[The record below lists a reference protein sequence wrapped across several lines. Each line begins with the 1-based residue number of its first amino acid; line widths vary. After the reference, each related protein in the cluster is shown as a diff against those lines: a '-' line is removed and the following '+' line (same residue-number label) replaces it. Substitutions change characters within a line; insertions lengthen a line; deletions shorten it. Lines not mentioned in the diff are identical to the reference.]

1 MATTVTKD
9 IAKEKTVKIKIPLER
24 NGNNEDVYVA
34 VNGRSWS
41 IKRGVYVE
49 VPECVKD
56 VLDNS
61 EAMYQEAMAFEEAAA
76 QKSEGK

>member
-1 MATTVTKD
+1 MATEIKKD
-9 IAKEKTVKIKIPLER
+9 TTKEKTVKIKIPLER
-24 NGNNEDVYVA
+24 GGNNEDVYVA

-49 VPECVKD
+49 VPECVKE

-61 EAMYQEAMAFEEAAA
+61 EAMYQEAMVFEES
-76 QKSEGK
+76 KKRNEGN

>member
-1 MATTVTKD
+1 MATEIKKD
-9 IAKEKTVKIKIPLER
+9 TTKEKTVKIKIPLER
-24 NGNNEDVYVA
+24 GGNNEDVYVA

-49 VPECVKD
+49 VPECVKE

-61 EAMYQEAMAFEEAAA
+61 EAMYQEAMVFEESK
-76 QKSEGK
+76 KSNEGN

>member
-1 MATTVTKD
+1 MATEIKKD
-9 IAKEKTVKIKIPLER
+9 TPKEKTVKIKIPLER
-24 NGNNEDVYVA
+24 GGNNEDVYVA

-49 VPECVKD
+49 VPECVKE

-61 EAMYQEAMAFEEAAA
+61 EAMYQEAMAFEESS
-76 QKSEGK
+76 KRGEVN

>member
-1 MATTVTKD
+1 MATEIKKD
-9 IAKEKTVKIKIPLER
+9 TPKEKTVKIKIPLER
-24 NGNNEDVYVA
+24 GGNNEDVYVA

-49 VPECVKD
+49 VPECVKE

-61 EAMYQEAMAFEEAAA
+61 EAMFQEAMEFSES
-76 QKSEGK
+76 QKRPEGY

>member
-1 MATTVTKD
+1 MATETKKD
-9 IAKEKTVKIKIPLER
+9 TPKEKTVKIKIPLER
-24 NGNNEDVYVA
+24 SGNNEDVYVA

-49 VPECVKD
+49 VPECVKE

-61 EAMYQEAMAFEEAAA
+61 EAMYQEAMAFEDASKKVEVN
-76 QKSEGK
+76 

>member
-1 MATTVTKD
+1 MATETKKD
-9 IAKEKTVKIKIPLER
+9 TLKEKTVKIKIPLER
-24 NGNNEDVYVA
+24 GGNNEDVYVA

-49 VPECVKD
+49 VPECVKE

-61 EAMYQEAMAFEEAAA
+61 EAMYQEAMAFEDASKRVEVN
-76 QKSEGK
+76 